1 MEALS
6 KRDVLLLFSVLEGEL
21 EARDFVIQALKVS
34 ADVERFC
41 SFFVCRNLWQYGQIV
56 LLSLLKGT
64 VHPTTKALSL
74 FTQPCAISYVCGIF
88 GESSYSS

>member
-34 ADVERFC
+34 A
-41 SFFVCRNLWQYGQIV
+41 V
-56 LLSLLKGT
+56 LLMLM
-64 VHPTTKALSL
+64 
-74 FTQPCAISYVCGIF
+74 
-88 GESSYSS
+88 